1 MQMNF
6 RLLLPNG
13 SNLTYV
19 GLLPG
24 AKDVLGKIRDVPT
37 GYVIGLERHL
47 RLVVQYEPQVTV
59 HCTVNCKIA

>member
-19 GLLPG
+19 GPLPR

-37 GYVIGLERHL
+37 GYVIGLERH
-47 RLVVQYEPQVTV
+47 RLVQYEPQVSSLY
-59 HCTVNCKIA
+59 CKL

>member
-6 RLLLPNG
+6 KLLLPNS

-19 GLLPG
+19 GPLPG

-37 GYVIGLERHL
+37 GYVMGLERQL
-47 RLVVQYEPQVTV
+47 RLVVQCEPQVTV
-59 HCTVNCKIA
+59 HLYCKL